1 MIKLDQAVKPN
12 PEVVC
17 TDVGGNEAVLLHLD
31 TKKYYSLNQT
41 GLRIWQMLSE
51 GRTPADIIEGLQ
63 AEFDV
68 TPEKARESV
77 IDLMNEL
84 ISEKLLTPTHE

>member
-1 MIKLDQAVKPN
+1 MIELDQAVKPN

-17 TDVGGNEAVLLHLD
+17 TDVGDKEAVLLHLD

-41 GLRIWQMLSE
+41 GLRIWQMLSK
-51 GRTPADIIEGLQ
+51 GQTPAEVIGQIE

-77 IDLMNEL
+77 SDLLKEL
-84 ISEKLLTPTHE
+84 ISEKLMQTGI

>member
-1 MIKLDQAVKPN
+1 MDLNQPVKPN

-17 TDVGGNEAVLLHLD
+17 TEVGGKEAVLLHLD

-41 GLRIWQMLSE
+41 GLCIWQLLSK
-51 GRTPADIIEGLQ
+51 GQTPAEVIGQIQ
-63 AEFDV
+63 TEFDV

-77 IDLMNEL
+77 INLMNEL
-84 ISEKLLTPTHE
+84 SSEKLIQTGI

>member
-1 MIKLDQAVKPN
+1 MELNQAVKPH

-31 TKKYYSLNQT
+31 TKKYYSLNNT
-41 GLRIWQMLSE
+41 GLRIWQMLSD
-51 GRTPADIIEGLQ
+51 GQTPADVIVRLQ

-77 IDLMNEL
+77 INLMNEL
-84 ISEKLLTPTHE
+84 ISEKLIQIGI

>member
-1 MIKLDQAVKPN
+1 MDFNQAVKQN

-17 TDVGGNEAVLLHLD
+17 TDVGGKEAVLLHLD
-31 TKKYYSLNQT
+31 TKKYYSLNAT
-41 GLRIWQMLSE
+41 GLRIWQMLSN
-51 GRTPADIIEGLQ
+51 GNTPQAVIEQLQ

-84 ISEKLLTPTHE
+84 ISEKLIQTGK

>member
-1 MIKLDQAVKPN
+1 MELNQAVKPN
-12 PEVVC
+12 PEVIC
-17 TDVGGNEAVLLHLD
+17 TDVGGKEAVLLHVD

-41 GLRIWQMLSE
+41 GLRIWQMLSD
-51 GRTPADIIEGLQ
+51 GRTPADIIEGLV

-84 ISEKLLTPTHE
+84 ISEKLIQTGI

>member
-1 MIKLDQAVKPN
+1 MELNQPVKPN

-17 TDVGGNEAVLLHLD
+17 TDVGGKEAVLLHLD

-41 GLRIWQMLSE
+41 GLRIWQLLSK
-51 GRTPADIIEGLQ
+51 GQTPAEVIGQLQ

-84 ISEKLLTPTHE
+84 ISEKLIQTGI

>member
-1 MIKLDQAVKPN
+1 MDLNQAVKPN

-17 TDVGGNEAVLLHLD
+17 TDVGGKEAVLLHLD

-41 GLRIWQMLSE
+41 GLRIWQMLSD
-51 GRTPADIIEGLQ
+51 GKTPADVVEQFQ

-77 IDLMNEL
+77 ISLMNEL
-84 ISEKLLTPTHE
+84 ISEKLLTSA